1 MTSPTGRRDLPIVTL
16 GGSDLCRAYS
26 AELIT
31 GLVSSSRIDWVRFN
45 GEKDGADGNGRRS
58 DGVLFRAGLTERLFI
73 FWSSDVFSRHFKRRE
88 MRRGMNYNK
97 SQRTAVRTGRV
108 LVKGISIKGR

>member
-1 MTSPTGRRDLPIVTL
+1 MAAPTGRRDLFIVTL

-26 AELIT
+26 AELIM

-58 DGVLFRAGLTERLFI
+58 DDVLFRTGLTGRLFM
-73 FWSSDVFSRHFKRRE
+73 FGSDVFSRHFKRRE
-88 MRRGMNYNK
+88 MRRGMNYN
-97 SQRTAVRTGRV
+97 SCRTA
-108 LVKGISIKGR
+108 